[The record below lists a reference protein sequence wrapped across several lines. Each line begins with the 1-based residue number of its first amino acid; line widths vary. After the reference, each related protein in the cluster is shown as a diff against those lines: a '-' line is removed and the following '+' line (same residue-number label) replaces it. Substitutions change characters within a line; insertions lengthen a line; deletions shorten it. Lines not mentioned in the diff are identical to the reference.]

1 MSKLLDQLR
10 RLVEDP
16 PPAYAFELSE
26 DGISFAVR
34 GGKQAEEVHFR
45 PFGFDVL
52 SVSPVKDNMVAP
64 EAFAGMVQSLVPPQM
79 HKKRRDAA
87 LILPDYCA
95 RIAVLD
101 FDSFPTDR
109 DEQLALVRF
118 RMKKTVPF
126 DMDSAAVNFQQNK
139 TGGKKTEVVVAAA
152 AVEIVAKYE
161 APFRAAGYQTGYV
174 TTSILAS
181 MDLMPP
187 DGLNLCAKLSGK
199 ALTVA
204 VCRGRQPKLVRCVEL
219 GSFTAE
225 EIMGVLYPT
234 SAYAEDE
241 LGERPQRML
250 TCGFTRLT
258 PGVRTQC
265 EDEMGLP
272 FESLDSIWGP
282 AGETNAGLLGW
293 LQSQEAA

>member
-1 MSKLLDQLR
+1 MANLLDQLR

-26 DGISFAVR
+26 DGIAFAVR
-34 GGKQAEEVHFR
+34 SGKQAEEVHFR

-52 SVSPVKDNMVAP
+52 AVSPVKDNMVAP

-79 HKKRRDAA
+79 HRKRRDAA

-101 FDSFPTDR
+101 FDSFPADR

-126 DMDSAAVNFQQNK
+126 DMDSAAVNYQQIK

-161 APFRAAGYQTGYV
+161 APFRAAGYQPGYV

-181 MDLMPP
+181 MDLMPAE
-187 DGLNLCAKLSGK
+187 GLNLCAKLSGK

-219 GSFTAE
+219 DGLTAE
-225 EIMGVLYPT
+225 EITGVLYPT
-234 SAYAEDE
+234 LAYAEDE

-265 EDEMGLP
+265 EDEMGIAM
-272 FESLDSIWGP
+272 ETLDSIWGP